1 MFSAAETGFLRKT
14 RTRRRPEEPRGGTG
28 TSRQQGM
35 LQPEYRATF
44 VLPRKRTPHA
54 AATDVVEP
62 PAAAAANVPTNKP
75 PPSPVAAP
83 APALVADAEVRAQ
96 LATVRTA
103 AVRATLEDE
112 RLRGR
117 RFPTISSDT
126 FPKDHAAPEPAK
138 HFSNKLERSQF
149 VPVRAMG
156 RKRIPEAPDGA
167 EKLDLRLLSPRTRS
181 LHLNSRIHNVTHEP
195 ELCNALS

>member
-1 MFSAAETGFLRKT
+1 MKTPSQSIAEGALRHYEDLYGYRGNNHEVFYLNAWEFL
-14 RTRRRPEEPRGGTG
+14 
-28 TSRQQGM
+28 M
-35 LQPEYRATF
+35 LWKCLP
-44 VLPRKRTPHA
+44 LPRPQRGR
-54 AATDVVEP
+54 
-62 PAAAAANVPTNKP
+62 
-75 PPSPVAAP
+75 SSSG
-83 APALVADAEVRAQ
+83 
-96 LATVRTA
+96 
-103 AVRATLEDE
+103 ATLEDE